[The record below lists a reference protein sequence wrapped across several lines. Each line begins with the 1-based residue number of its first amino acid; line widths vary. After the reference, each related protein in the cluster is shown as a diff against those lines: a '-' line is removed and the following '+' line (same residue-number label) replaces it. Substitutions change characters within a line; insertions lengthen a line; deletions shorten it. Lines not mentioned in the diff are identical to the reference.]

1 MEQIVRIEFADNILE
16 EKKKII
22 VAKIIANEQVEIDL
36 DIISYTRNKIEG
48 LVESLENI
56 RNDHFKNL
64 NEIEKKKLIEDVIL
78 NLRLPN
84 LLEQREH
91 IKEKIRK
98 TDSSAKIEKYIN
110 MHKKITKEINLI
122 KKRDF

>member
-1 MEQIVRIEFADNILE
+1 MKQ
-16 EKKKII
+16 K
-22 VAKIIANEQVEIDL
+22 
-36 DIISYTRNKIEG
+36 
-48 LVESLENI
+48 
-56 RNDHFKNL
+56 
-64 NEIEKKKLIEDVIL
+64 KKKLIEDVIL

-98 TDSSAKIEKYIN
+98 TDSSEKLEKYLN

>member
-1 MEQIVRIEFADNILE
+1 MKQ
-16 EKKKII
+16 K
-22 VAKIIANEQVEIDL
+22 
-36 DIISYTRNKIEG
+36 
-48 LVESLENI
+48 
-56 RNDHFKNL
+56 
-64 NEIEKKKLIEDVIL
+64 KKKLIEDVIL

-98 TDSSAKIEKYIN
+98 TDSSEKLEKYIN